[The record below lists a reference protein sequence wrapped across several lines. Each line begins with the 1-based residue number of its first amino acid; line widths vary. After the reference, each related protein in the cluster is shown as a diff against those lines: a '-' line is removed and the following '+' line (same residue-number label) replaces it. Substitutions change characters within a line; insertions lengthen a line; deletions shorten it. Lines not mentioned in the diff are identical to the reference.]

1 MISPSI
7 KGRFKEAVI
16 FEHSIGYGN
25 VTTEISPIQFSHSI
39 EPGQET
45 QPHELNQE
53 QFLSLSDAQ
62 SLHTLVEQG
71 KALEISIQPELENL
85 TQLQSQG
92 HEGYLNITLPM
103 VGITDYL
110 NSELG
115 NGASHA
121 FGSVLGLNQFSADS
135 AQPHLSRPDFIVAK
149 DIIGNQY
156 EILLDSNGKVMVPE
170 DGIGKFSLLSEVKL
184 MYGLDQVLEGRGLAS
199 NTESGNLYLLPPPGF
214 HGKYTPTLSVSQ
226 TQDDFSEK
234 TISERKLP
242 ILLQE
247 ANAEPGVQ
255 KIEINAHN
263 LGIDPLSHK
272 FSDLGWQHGEKPG
285 MIEKHFGLS
294 DSGLHNLSKY
304 LFTELDFTKAIVSG
318 DHFGLKQVNGLN
330 DFALSPEATGV
341 YYDLWLN
348 GVVTHQISPDN
359 FLSRINPQELLSIQN
374 LDDLGLS
381 PAEQLSMQAILTQAK
396 LGDFSGLQHLYEP
409 SFNHLDNL
417 HQHVAAELGV
427 DSVDNHAISVHTAGE
442 HYADLLDH
450 TSIQGQI
457 SPAHS
462 SQADYLTGKTIAL
475 NFDDVFAPGEHGAMI
490 SGFNVNHDK
499 LDLSHVLNQLPGLQ
513 IENLSAN
520 LHGHDVQIN
529 YQDPHTGQ
537 VQTLATLVSA
547 APDSHTLPDLSH
559 YLNWHNQG

>member
-1 MISPSI
+1 MPLI
-7 KGRFKEAVI
+7 KRGNIKTAI

-39 EPGQET
+39 EPGADT
-45 QPHELNQE
+45 QPHELNNA
-53 QFLSLSDAQ
+53 QFLNLSDAQ

-71 KALEISIQPELENL
+71 KVLEISIKPELENL

-103 VGITDYL
+103 VGVTDYL
-110 NSELG
+110 SSESG
-115 NGASHA
+115 SSASHA
-121 FGSVLGLNQFSADS
+121 FGSVLGLNQFSADGS
-135 AQPHLSRPDFIVAK
+135 QPHLSRPDFIVAK
-149 DIIGNQY
+149 DIVGNQY
-156 EILLDSNGKVMVPE
+156 EILLDTNGKVMVPE

-199 NTESGNLYLLPPPGF
+199 STESGNLYLLPPPGF

-234 TISERKLP
+234 NISERKLP

-247 ANAEPGVQ
+247 ANAESGVH
-255 KIEINAHN
+255 KIEINAHD
-263 LGIDPLSHK
+263 LGIDPLSNK
-272 FSDLGWQHGEKPG
+272 FSDLGWQHGAQPGILEKN
-285 MIEKHFGLS
+285 FGLS
-294 DSGLHNLSKY
+294 ETGLHNLSKY
-304 LFTELDFTKAIVSG
+304 LFTELDFTKAIISG

-348 GVVTHQISPDN
+348 GVATHQINADS
-359 FLSRINPQELLSIQN
+359 FLSRVNPQELLNIQN

-409 SFNHLDNL
+409 SFNQIDNL

-427 DSVDNHAISVHTAGE
+427 ESVDSHAISIHAAGE
-442 HYADLLDH
+442 HYTDLLDH
-450 TSIQGQI
+450 TSIDGQI
-457 SPAHS
+457 SQAHS
-462 SQADYLTGKTIAL
+462 SQPDYLTGKTIAL
-475 NFDDVFAPGEHGAMI
+475 NFDDVFAPGEHGAII
-490 SGFNVNHDK
+490 SGFNVNQDK
-499 LDLSHVLNQLPGLQ
+499 LDLSHILNQLPGLQ
-513 IENLSAN
+513 IEDLSAN
-520 LHGHDVQIN
+520 LQGHDVQIN

-547 APDSHTLPDLSH
+547 APDNNTLPDLSH
-559 YLNWHNQG
+559 YLNWHHQG